1 MLLYL
6 VRQGVGGCLVIARR
20 DEGCENAAWRWGC
33 VCACFE
39 DLIEACV
46 RARCAHERTLYGI

>member
-33 VCACFE
+33 VRACFE

-46 RARCAHERTLYGI
+46 RTLYGI